1 MKNDVRPLIASCL
14 SLRGTDHSWVS
25 TTRIQSG
32 ITCDILCLK
41 IATPCCQVSKTIPL
55 GSARYYPVLVS
66 LKENVNQISDPTGK
80 LMSTLWQIGTVKSG
94 LQCGRRRLNRN
105 ITSYSLLRGSNRKP
119 TSPARLCTPR
129 LLLLAAEN
137 AGRKGTNPNER
148 PPLAVRSRSI
158 LGLVCGDL
166 RNLNPLTAPVKRKQ
180 SPLV

>member
-1 MKNDVRPLIASCL
+1 MRPLIASYL

-41 IATPCCQVSKTIPL
+41 IATPCCLVSKTIPL

-66 LKENVNQISDPTGK
+66 LQENLNQISDPTPEN
-80 LMSTLWQIGTVKSG
+80 SYPPLWQIGMVKLG

-129 LLLLAAEN
+129 LLLHAAEN
-137 AGRKGTNPNER
+137 EGRK
-148 PPLAVRSRSI
+148 
-158 LGLVCGDL
+158 
-166 RNLNPLTAPVKRKQ
+166 RKK
-180 SPLV
+180 P

>member
-1 MKNDVRPLIASCL
+1 MRPLIASYL

-41 IATPCCQVSKTIPL
+41 IATPCSQVSKTIPLGGL

-66 LKENVNQISDPTGK
+66 LQENVNQISDPITEN
-80 LMSTLWQIGTVKSG
+80 SYPPLWQIGMVKLG

-129 LLLLAAEN
+129 MLLLAAEN
-137 AGRKGTNPNER
+137 EGRK
-148 PPLAVRSRSI
+148 
-158 LGLVCGDL
+158 
-166 RNLNPLTAPVKRKQ
+166 RKK
-180 SPLV
+180 P